1 MDILKAFSLCD
12 KEYPINIQGTVDE
25 PLFQANQI
33 GKLLGILKIVS
44 QINNFDITE
53 KVGGET
59 ATLGGIQKV
68 IFLTERGLY
77 KVLARSNKPIAK
89 KFQDWMVNVIKE
101 LRQQGEYRLKQEHE
115 IEKKYKTNIFRHNI
129 FV

>member
-12 KEYPINIQGTVDE
+12 KEYPINIQGTIDE

-33 GKLLGILKIVS
+33 GKLLEMTN
-44 QINNFDITE
+44 INKLLSSFDNIE
-53 KVGGET
+53 KVIT
-59 ATLGGIQKV
+59 QSYTLGGMQNV
-68 IFLTERGLY
+68 TFLTERGLY

-115 IEKKYKTNIFRHNI
+115 IEKKLIKAQEQNLYR
-129 FV
+129 